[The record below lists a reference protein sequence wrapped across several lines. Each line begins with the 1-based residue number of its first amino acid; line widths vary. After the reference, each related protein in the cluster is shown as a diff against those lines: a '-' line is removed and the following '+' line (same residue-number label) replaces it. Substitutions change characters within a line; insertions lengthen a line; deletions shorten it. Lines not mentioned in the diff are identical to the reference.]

1 MIDKYNEIINAFDEE
16 REKEESNIINE
27 KINASKKHLASLLS
41 NNDKLK
47 STIADLEF
55 KIIESEVETKA
66 IYDQIGLIQKP
77 TSEAS
82 KGSSAFFNY
91 LTSLEEQEESL
102 LVNIESSKKTFQ
114 ELYHQRN
121 KQIQARD
128 GLSRRVDSKKLQLM
142 NMKDENRN
150 LNDLIGDLQMT
161 IDQKEN
167 EYRESVLAS
176 VRLQNE
182 LENKS
187 CTVIG
192 QNKSIT
198 ELKYQYSE
206 AQKLLKIKQKE
217 LKEVERQI
225 EQSEHEYQKA
235 FERRIMEKNK
245 ISSVNHWKYGRTDLV
260 NKLKKAKEEYYMIL
274 SNLDFLHKKEAK
286 LNEKLKES
294 IGISIY
300 TDIAHGGFNE
310 NEDPS
315 HLLLQYLQT
324 DINEMSGIINP
335 ENSEEIKVEQDY
347 NRELNHQLN
356 VIEKSLNNLKNFK
369 DELIRSLNKEL
380 SGCYEDGYI
389 KLIESEMNELK
400 MEKVY

>member
-217 LKEVERQI
+217 FKEGDRQI
-225 EQSEHEYQKA
+225 EHSEHE
-235 FERRIMEKNK
+235 
-245 ISSVNHWKYGRTDLV
+245 
-260 NKLKKAKEEYYMIL
+260 
-274 SNLDFLHKKEAK
+274 
-286 LNEKLKES
+286 
-294 IGISIY
+294 
-300 TDIAHGGFNE
+300 
-310 NEDPS
+310 
-315 HLLLQYLQT
+315 
-324 DINEMSGIINP
+324 
-335 ENSEEIKVEQDY
+335 
-347 NRELNHQLN
+347 
-356 VIEKSLNNLKNFK
+356 
-369 DELIRSLNKEL
+369 
-380 SGCYEDGYI
+380 
-389 KLIESEMNELK
+389 
-400 MEKVY
+400 